1 MSGNFFSSG
10 ILSNNG
16 EKLDKKDIAN
26 IMKLKIKNISIQIIP
41 LHNNSQIKDIKS
53 LGKIFHLFLHP
64 MFTVTFS
71 HIAIQITLEKIYLL
85 LLNMENILLKKA
97 MNPTFYLDFLVV

>member
-41 LHNNSQIKDIKS
+41 LHNNSQIKDIN
-53 LGKIFHLFLHP
+53 L
-64 MFTVTFS
+64 
-71 HIAIQITLEKIYLL
+71 
-85 LLNMENILLKKA
+85 
-97 MNPTFYLDFLVV
+97 